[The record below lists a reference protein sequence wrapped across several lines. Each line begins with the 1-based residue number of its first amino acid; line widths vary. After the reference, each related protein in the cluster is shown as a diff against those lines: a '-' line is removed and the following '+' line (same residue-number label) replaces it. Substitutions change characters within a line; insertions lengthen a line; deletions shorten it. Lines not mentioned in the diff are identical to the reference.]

1 MKYVSLVHINA
12 EDRMGV
18 YSEHFSLFNVEFKVE
33 IYGTAMQ
40 NAAITIF
47 VKIYIFSFHIICT
60 RGRVERV
67 CCCWLIKYAS
77 YWVSA

>member
-1 MKYVSLVHINA
+1 MKHVSLVHINA

-18 YSEHFSLFNVEFKVE
+18 YSEQFSKMAVFLCLMFNVEFKVE

-47 VKIYIFSFHIICT
+47 CRNRYFYISHNMHPWPC
-60 RGRVERV
+60 
-67 CCCWLIKYAS
+67 
-77 YWVSA
+77 